1 MTDCVNETMRDL
13 LPLLAH
19 DALEAGEVT
28 QVRAH
33 IAVCASCTAE
43 LAILEQA
50 QAVFA
55 AATPR
60 VDHAAIL
67 AKLSRPGATA
77 SASAAAEAR
86 PVLTVSR
93 APRRAFG
100 LPRYAL
106 AAAAGL
112 VLVATL
118 SLTVLRTAY
127 FGTAPLRVDVASV
140 DSGPPGAPT
149 IPVDFLGGADLADF
163 DADELTALL
172 SELDRMEATIAA
184 EPITMRQPLGPQL
197 EGI

>member
-19 DALEAGEVT
+19 DALEAGEVAR
-28 QVRAH
+28 VRAH
-33 IAVCASCTAE
+33 VAGCSACAQE
-43 LAILEQA
+43 LAMLVHA

-67 AKLSRPGATA
+67 AKLSRPGAP
-77 SASAAAEAR
+77 ASAALEAR

-106 AAAAGL
+106 AAAAAL

-127 FGTAPLRVDVASV
+127 FGGAPVGVDVASV

-149 IPVDFLGGADLADF
+149 IPVDILGGDDLADF
-163 DADELTALL
+163 DADELAALL
-172 SELDRMEATIAA
+172 AELDRMEATIAA